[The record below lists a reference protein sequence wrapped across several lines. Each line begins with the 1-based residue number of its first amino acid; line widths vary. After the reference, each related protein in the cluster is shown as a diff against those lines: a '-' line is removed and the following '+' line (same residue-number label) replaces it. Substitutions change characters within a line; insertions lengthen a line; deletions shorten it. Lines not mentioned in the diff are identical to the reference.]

1 MYRSYDD
8 VMLEPQYSEVLSRR
22 GIKIAPRLD
31 IGPPNCKT
39 VLFMNTP
46 ILSSPMDTVTD
57 ATMALT
63 MYLEGG
69 LGVLHRYNTIE
80 EQVEMVNKM
89 QGVCGGQLDVI
100 AAAVGVTDDYL
111 ERALELRKAGVN
123 VFVVDVAHGHHILV
137 KRAIE
142 TLRQKLDECVHIMAG
157 NVASVRG
164 IIDLHQ
170 WGADSIRVGVGSGSI
185 CSTRIKTGH
194 GVPTLEVLLQAKENA
209 YCLEHRPVLIADGG
223 IKTSGDI
230 VKAMAAGASY
240 VMLGSLLAGTDQ
252 ATGGIVEIGDKRF
265 KNYRGMASP
274 EAQNAWRNAVSSNE
288 GISTMIPY
296 KGCVSRILDELNRG
310 IRSGFSYSGAENLKE
325 LQELAIFK
333 NVSPASN
340 LESSTHILGLNGVI
354 GKSNII

>member
-8 VMLEPQYSEVLSRR
+8 VMLEPQYSEVLSRK
-22 GIKIAPRLD
+22 GISIAPSFK
-31 IGPPNCKT
+31 IGPPKCQT
-39 VLFMNTP
+39 VLLMQTP
-46 ILSSPMDTVTD
+46 IISSPMDTVTG

-69 LGVLHRYNTIE
+69 LGVIHRYNTIE
-80 EQVEMVNKM
+80 EQVAIVDKI
-89 QGVCGGQLDVI
+89 QGVCGGGLDVI
-100 AAAVGVTDDYL
+100 AAAVGVTGDYL
-111 ERALELRKAGVN
+111 ERAIALQKSGCN

-137 KRAIE
+137 KEAISA
-142 TLRQKLDECVHIMAG
+142 LRKKLGECVHIMAG

-164 IIDLHQ
+164 IIDLHK

-194 GVPTLEVLLQAKENA
+194 GVPTLEVLLQAKEDA
-209 YCLEHRPVLIADGG
+209 YCLEHKPILIADGG

-230 VKAMAAGASY
+230 VKALAAGASY

-252 ATGGIVEIGDKRF
+252 APGEVVAIGEKRF

-274 EAQNAWRNAVSSNE
+274 EAQSAWRNAVNSNE

-296 KGCVSRILDELNRG
+296 KGCISRVLSELNRG
-310 IRSGFSYSGAENLKE
+310 IRSGFSYSGAENIKE

-354 GKSNII
+354 GQSNII

>member
-8 VMLEPQYSEVLSRR
+8 VMLEPQYSEVRSRKC
-22 GIKIAPRLD
+22 ISIAPSLE
-31 IGPPNCKT
+31 IGAPQCKT
-39 VLFMNTP
+39 VLSMKTP
-46 ILSSPMDTVTD
+46 IISSPMDTVTGV
-57 ATMALT
+57 TMALT

-69 LGVLHRYNTIE
+69 LGVLHRYNTVE
-80 EQVEMVNKM
+80 EQVTMVKKL
-89 QGVCGGQLDVI
+89 QSICGDQLEVV
-100 AAAVGVTDDYL
+100 AAAVGVSGDFL
-111 ERALELRKAGVN
+111 ERAIALREAGCN
-123 VFVVDVAHGHHILV
+123 LIVVDVAHGHHILV
-137 KRAIE
+137 KNALE
-142 TLRQKLDECVHIMAG
+142 MLRIKVGDNVHLMAG

-209 YCLEHRPVLIADGG
+209 YCLENQPVLIADGG

-252 ATGGIVEIGDKRF
+252 APGQVISIGDKSY

-274 EAQNAWRNAVSSNE
+274 EAQNAWRGAVNSNE
-288 GISTMIPY
+288 GISTMIPH
-296 KGCVSRILDELNRG
+296 KGCVSGILDDLNRG

-333 NVSPASN
+333 NVSPASS
-340 LESSTHILGLNGVI
+340 LESSTHILGLKGVV
-354 GKSNII
+354 G